1 MPGVKLHRVSFYK
14 GPVDSLEVPA
24 GIKGATSA
32 QGNFRTI
39 LSGSWPEGQ
48 GLHHLVSE
56 HRKSSFLSVAEKRGE
71 IL

>member
-1 MPGVKLHRVSFYK
+1 MLVLRQGRGRLEKEKLAPGVKLHRVSFYK

-39 LSGSWPEGQ
+39 LSGSWPEGW
-48 GLHHLVSE
+48 GLHHCGI
-56 HRKSSFLSVAEKRGE
+56 RA
-71 IL
+71 